1 MKSPRIYVTLT
12 EETNNAIKAYALRN
26 GISASQVV
34 RECVEEQMKIKMG
47 EDNIDTITKII
58 RQQIDIIFEKNI
70 ERIAS
75 ITAKG
80 TIMSATSAYLNAEVL
95 ARFLPVELQL
105 DYQEAYD
112 DARNK
117 AIQYLK
123 KEREG

>member
-95 ARFLPVELQL
+95 ARFLPIELQL

-123 KEREG
+123 NKREG

>member
-12 EETNNAIKAYALRN
+12 EETNNAVKAYALRN

-34 RECVEEQMKIKMG
+34 RECVENQMKIKMG

-58 RQQIDIIFEKNI
+58 RQQIDIIFERNI

-123 KEREG
+123 NKREG